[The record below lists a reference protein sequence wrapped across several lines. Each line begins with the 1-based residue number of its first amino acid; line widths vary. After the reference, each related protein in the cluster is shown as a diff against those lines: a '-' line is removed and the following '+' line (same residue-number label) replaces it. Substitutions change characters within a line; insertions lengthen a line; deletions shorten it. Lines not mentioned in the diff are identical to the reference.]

1 MNRNFRYSVVGSEM
15 NFENLSNG
23 WKSKAY
29 DEIGPVQG
37 QYMKTRN
44 GKYYGFITIFRDVC
58 EPKYIKI
65 PSLYMLNIYG
75 FTQVQDEMGW
85 TIINETGTEI
95 FKKRFKGIY
104 IVNEELVVLEEF
116 NGFIKLYFPQHKC
129 VTQED
134 FTDIEPD
141 KNFVRTFYG
150 QNEGIYLYDG
160 TCILKA
166 RYKSALPFGKDT
178 FKGITDRDKEIVNK
192 KGWENPSAE
201 AERIFPETRGFF
213 RAENIEYCPLLSRKF
228 AFISGETGEY
238 ITGFDFSEAKD
249 FDKSGI
255 AIVRDCVSNKIKAL
269 EPSGKVR
276 EAYFI
281 QTPAPKQE

>member
-1 MNRNFRYSVVGSEM
+1 M
-15 NFENLSNG
+15 
-23 WKSKAY
+23 
-29 DEIGPVQG
+29 
-37 QYMKTRN
+37 
-44 GKYYGFITIFRDVC
+44 
-58 EPKYIKI
+58 
-65 PSLYMLNIYG
+65 
-75 FTQVQDEMGW
+75 
-85 TIINETGTEI
+85 
-95 FKKRFKGIY
+95 
-104 IVNEELVVLEEF
+104 EEF